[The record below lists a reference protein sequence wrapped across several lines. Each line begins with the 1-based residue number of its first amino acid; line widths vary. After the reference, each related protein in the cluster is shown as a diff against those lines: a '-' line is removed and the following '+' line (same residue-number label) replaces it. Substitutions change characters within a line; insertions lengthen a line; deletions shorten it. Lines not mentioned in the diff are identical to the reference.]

1 MSIQLMEEGYPKAR
15 DIREQ
20 ILKEGF
26 ADLIILA
33 TPEEVEENSDGADV
47 RKVRKCLYILEHK
60 SDIIRINKRYV
71 WFCKNKERL
80 LFCEISALSG

>member
-47 RKVRKCLYILEHK
+47 SKAT
-60 SDIIRINKRYV
+60 IINDENTK
-71 WFCKNKERL
+71 
-80 LFCEISALSG
+80 